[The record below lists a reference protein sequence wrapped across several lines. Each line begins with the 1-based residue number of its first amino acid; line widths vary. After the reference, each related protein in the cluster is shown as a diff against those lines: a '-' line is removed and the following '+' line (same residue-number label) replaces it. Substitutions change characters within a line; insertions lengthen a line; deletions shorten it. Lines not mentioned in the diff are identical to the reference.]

1 MENDDI
7 GELWRKQPGDGFR
20 MSSEDIRSRI
30 DVMDRKLRRR
40 AIDLY
45 LVFAAEIAFFGGWMM
60 VRMNALQTAGAVL
73 TIIGISYLGWQVR
86 ANRFRSLSMDATD
99 TLEHLRR
106 ELARQR
112 DFHWGSRFWWRML
125 LFVPGPL
132 IFSAGFAQAH
142 PGVITFIR
150 FETITF
156 VALVVATIPVNRW
169 MARRYQ
175 KQIDALA
182 RLQEE
187 H

>member
-1 MENDDI
+1 MKNDDM
-7 GELWRKQPGDGFR
+7 GELWRTQHSDGFR
-20 MSSEDIRSRI
+20 MSSEEIRSRI
-30 DVMDRKLRRR
+30 EVMNRTLRRR
-40 AIDLY
+40 TIDLY
-45 LVFAAEIAFFGGWMM
+45 LLFAAEIAFFGGWMM

-86 ANRFRSLSMDATD
+86 ANRFRPLSMDASD

-150 FETITF
+150 FETLSF
-156 VALVVATIPVNRW
+156 GVLVVTAIPLNWW

-187 H
+187 K